1 MKIIILDDHS
11 LFSQGLGQIL
21 KDNFDNVDLEIYKSI
36 AKLTQQNIDYNSCE
50 LLISD
55 IEIPGEDI
63 FVFLNYIK
71 SNFPKLPILVI
82 SMHNKLSV
90 IRRCK
95 DLNIEGYILKDDY
108 NLIIKVVK
116 ELLNGKEFY
125 SPKVLK
131 TLDILKIK
139 ENLLTPKEED
149 IITLIAAGKS
159 NQEIADELFIS
170 YNTIKTHRKNI
181 SRKLNTSSV
190 ADLVKYYYE
199 NYL

>member
-1 MKIIILDDHS
+1 MKIVILDDHS
-11 LFSQGLGQIL
+11 LFSQGLGEIL
-21 KDNFDNVDLEIYKSI
+21 KENFEGVDIAIYKSI
-36 AKLTQQNIDYNSCE
+36 AKLTQHNIDYNSCD

-55 IEIPGEDI
+55 IELPGEDI
-63 FVFLNYIK
+63 FVFLNYVK

-95 DLNIEGYILKDDY
+95 ELNIEGYILKDDH
-108 NLIIKVVK
+108 NLIIKVVN
-116 ELLNGKEFY
+116 ELTNGGDYY

-139 ENLLTPKEED
+139 ENLLTPKEEQ
-149 IITLIAAGKS
+149 IIALLASGKS

-181 SRKLNTSSV
+181 SRKLQLSTV
-190 ADLVKYYYE
+190 ADLIKYYYE

>member
-1 MKIIILDDHS
+1 MKIVILDDHS
-11 LFSQGLGQIL
+11 LFSQGLAEIL
-21 KDNFDNVDLEIYKSI
+21 KDNFEHVDISIYNSI
-36 AKLTQQNIDYNSCE
+36 AKLTQQSIDYNSCD

-55 IEIPGEDI
+55 IELPGEDI
-63 FVFLNYIK
+63 FVFLNYLK
-71 SNFPKLPILVI
+71 SNFPELPILVI

-95 DLNIEGYILKDDY
+95 ELNIEGYILKDDH

-116 ELLNGKEFY
+116 ELCNGGEFY

-139 ENLLTPKEED
+139 ENVLTPKEEQ
-149 IITLIAAGKS
+149 IIALLANGKS

-181 SRKLNTSSV
+181 NRKLQLSTV
-190 ADLVKYYYE
+190 ADLIKYYYE

>member
-1 MKIIILDDHS
+1 MKIVILDDHS
-11 LFSQGLGQIL
+11 LFSQGLGEIL
-21 KDNFDNVDLEIYKSI
+21 KDNFERVDIVIYNSI
-36 AKLTQQNIDYNSCE
+36 DELTQQNLDYNSCD

-55 IEIPGEDI
+55 IELPGEDI
-63 FVFLNYIK
+63 FVFLNYVK

-95 DLNIEGYILKDDY
+95 ELNIEGYILKDDH

-116 ELLNGKEFY
+116 ELTNGGEYY

-131 TLDILKIK
+131 TLNILSIK
-139 ENLLTPKEED
+139 ENVLTPKEEQ
-149 IITLIAAGKS
+149 IITLVANGKS

-181 SRKLNTSSV
+181 SRKLQVYTV
-190 ADLVKYYYE
+190 ADLIKYYYE

>member
-1 MKIIILDDHS
+1 MKIVILDDHS
-11 LFSQGLGQIL
+11 LFSQGLGEIL
-21 KDNFDNVDLEIYKSI
+21 KDNFENVDLVIYNSI
-36 AKLTQQNIDYNSCE
+36 AKLTQNQIDYNSCD

-55 IEIPGEDI
+55 IELPGEDI
-63 FVFLNYIK
+63 FVFLNYLK

-95 DLNIEGYILKDDY
+95 ELNIDGYILKDDH
-108 NLIIKVVK
+108 NLISKVVR
-116 ELLNGKEFY
+116 ELTHGGKFY

-131 TLDILKIK
+131 TLDILTIK
-139 ENLLTPKEED
+139 ENVLTPKEEQ
-149 IITLIAAGKS
+149 IIALVANGKS

-181 SRKLNTSSV
+181 SRKLQISTV
-190 ADLVKYYYE
+190 ADLIKYYYE